1 MANTAY
7 TQQVLAD
14 ASSFRLRL
22 QNALTKVAFEVMEEA
37 TATPFHAQRVAYAQ
51 RVINDP
57 ANIAMGL
64 AASFVNRPNIFAFE
78 TTYDF
83 AMRSAVTASG
93 DPDIESQVH
102 TDWDMLAGV
111 TDQTGP

>member
-7 TQQVLAD
+7 TQQALAD
-14 ASSFRLRL
+14 ETSFRLRL
-22 QNALTKVAFEVMEEA
+22 QNALTKVAWEVRDEVASVAHYAER
-37 TATPFHAQRVAYAQ
+37 QAYAN

-57 ANIAMGL
+57 LNTAIGL
-64 AASFVNRPNIFAFE
+64 SPSFVNRPNIFQFE

-93 DPDIESQVH
+93 DLDIESQVR
-102 TDWDMLAGV
+102 TDWNKLAGV
-111 TDQTGP
+111 TEAPEA